1 MIHDDYACPRGRVAM
16 SGDDGMDST
25 TRVPICQGRVGLC
38 GYVLSCQALN
48 DAALQGLSCNG
59 AYLVLESP
67 RA

>member
-1 MIHDDYACPRGRVAM
+1 M